1 MKRLITDSL
10 MGASGA
16 EAIVTGLGRNRS
28 IIHLN
33 LAGANLGDAGMQVLS
48 KALGDSKR
56 LQLLSLERNGIR
68 DAGLAALSDTLRRQ
82 QTLQE
87 LYIGGNSFKFR
98 GMYQD
103 SFLARKAS
111 SGESFGLALRSHPTL
126 TVLDLSYN
134 NNSFAQDCIHV
145 TDALKF
151 NHRIIS
157 VGLCG
162 VLFSD
167 DGLLNV
173 AELLVATPQLKRTL
187 DLSESGLEGNI
198 IPLVTAL
205 RMLPCETTLIGV
217 DFGNVSIVN
226 EMAAHVKLLAKLLS
240 RPGEIT
246 MPNTR
251 ETDIFLLDGRQ
262 VVLEWQ
268 GGKFHEGRVVY
279 GNGDELTFHTIRNRG
294 LHGDGSPDMLL
305 MGQFLMEDAVQ
316 TINMPKIAA
325 TVSSVVNLVDYAFDL
340 IVLVQLYNAAA
351 SGEQEYTLFVAS
363 LAILLFANLYTM
375 YSLWQDGRGWAAL
388 LQPFSLTI
396 VVDAYNFVC
405 LGRVNGASMPL
416 RTTQPMQGL
425 AAIHRLKLTEA
436 MMEATP
442 QTLLQSYQ
450 AILNLA
456 PDPILYISI
465 AMSLSSIVASL
476 AQSDKAKMNAWR
488 KSFAQ
493 KQVRYFSWGVL
504 LAALFRAAEIG
515 SNVVTVSLFAAFF
528 SNSDRFYVFL
538 FALLGAKVLLTLVY
552 WRFNLKHFGD
562 AAVSLFVF
570 PGSDEVCLEWI
581 KDVQRLP
588 VVFYTALQVVADG
601 TALAMMGLHPE
612 SDFVIGL
619 EGAGDNRQQR
629 INTYNFLLNMAIAV
643 VILKYLLAGLLCYMH
658 SSNPDFL
665 YTDRRHQISCG
676 KMKRKN
682 SDAGDTLINAS
693 AKQKR
698 LKAEAARA
706 KKDSSTVLRAGPG
719 RMSIEPVC
727 NPLRSVSDPMDIP
740 SPPGGEGGDEAALG
754 GGNSSDNPAALG
766 AYKTARARRMSGRV
780 LASQAGKPGPG
791 NSVLMG
797 SAGGHGGA
805 AGGAAGG
812 NTPPS
817 PGPEAGTDFESSTG
831 WMRGPEEGKAEA
843 ASDAGK
849 VTTRRQQRTQASTPA
864 AAVASARSGV
874 GSVALGIGKK
884 AVAGKGVKGGQ
895 PSGSYRRASVAVSRQ
910 QQAASRFAAERA
922 ERAVKEVVADV
933 DVDEL

>member
-1 MKRLITDSL
+1 MSVFADSL
-10 MGASGA
+10 MGAAGA

-28 IIHLN
+28 ILHLN
-33 LAGANLGDAGMQVLS
+33 LAGANLGDAGMQTLS
-48 KALGDSKR
+48 KALGENKR

-68 DAGLAALSDTLRRQ
+68 DAGLAALADTLRRQ
-82 QTLQE
+82 STLQE
-87 LYIGGNSFKFR
+87 LYVGGNSFKFR

-103 SFLARKAS
+103 AFLSRKAT

-126 TVLDLSYN
+126 SVLDLSYN
-134 NNSFAQDCIHV
+134 NNSFAEDCVHV

-151 NHRIIS
+151 NHRIVS

-162 VLFSD
+162 VLFTD
-167 DGLLNV
+167 DGLLNIG
-173 AELLVATPQLKRTL
+173 ELLVATPVVKRTL
-187 DLSESGLEGNI
+187 DLSESGLEGSIN
-198 IPLVTAL
+198 PLVTAL
-205 RMLPCETTLIGV
+205 RMLPCETTLLGV

-240 RPGEIT
+240 RPAEVT
-246 MPNTR
+246 MPNTP

-262 VVLEWQ
+262 VVIEWRQ
-268 GGKFHEGRVVY
+268 GKFHEGRVVY
-279 GNGDELTFHTIRNRG
+279 GNGDELTFNTIRNRG
-294 LHGDGSPDMLL
+294 QHSDGSPDMQL

-316 TINMPKIAA
+316 TVNMPKIAA
-325 TVSSVVNLVDYAFDL
+325 TVSSVVNLVDYTFDL
-340 IVLVQLYNAAA
+340 IVLTQLYNAAA
-351 SGEQEYTLFVAS
+351 SGEQEYTLFAAS
-363 LAILLFANLYTM
+363 LAILLFSNLYTM
-375 YSLWQDGRGWAAL
+375 YSLWQDGRGWAAM

-396 VVDAYNFVC
+396 VFDAYNFVC
-405 LGRVNGASMPL
+405 WGRVNGASMPL

-442 QTLLQSYQ
+442 QTLLQSFQ

-465 AMSLSSIVASL
+465 ALSLSSIVASL

-488 KSFAQ
+488 KSFSQ
-493 KQVRYFSWGVL
+493 KQVRYFSWGVV

-528 SNSDRFYVFL
+528 SNSPRFYLFL

-562 AAVSLFVF
+562 VAVSLFVF

-588 VVFYTALQVVADG
+588 VAFYIALQVIADG
-601 TALAMMGLHPE
+601 TALSMMALHPE
-612 SDFVIGL
+612 SDFVVGL
-619 EGAGDNRQQR
+619 DGPGANRAER
-629 INTYNFLLNMAIAV
+629 IDTYNSLLNVAITV
-643 VILKYLLAGLLCYMH
+643 VVLKYLFAGVLCYMH

-676 KMKRKN
+676 ALKRKN
-682 SDAGDTLINAS
+682 SDATDTLINAS

-706 KKDSSTVLRAGPG
+706 KADSGTVTRAGPG
-719 RMSIEPVC
+719 RMSIEPVS
-727 NPLRSVSDPMDIP
+727 NPLRSVSDPVDIP
-740 SPPGGEGGDEAALG
+740 TPPGGEAPGPLPG
-754 GGNSSDNPAALG
+754 GGNSSDNPASLG
-766 AYKTARARRMSGRV
+766 AYKTAKARRMSGRV
-780 LASQAGKPGPG
+780 LATQGGKAGNG
-791 NSVLMG
+791 NTSVLFAASTPKGATG
-797 SAGGHGGA
+797 SGSG
-805 AGGAAGG
+805 
-812 NTPPS
+812 TPPS
-817 PGPEAGTDFESSTG
+817 PAHKPAAADTDFESSTA
-831 WMRGPEEGKAEA
+831 WMRGPDDSKQEA
-843 ASDAGK
+843 DVSGR
-849 VTTRRQQRTQASTPA
+849 VTTRRQQRNNAPASPA
-864 AAVASARSGV
+864 AAPARAGV

-884 AVAGKGVKGGQ
+884 ATSGKGGHS
-895 PSGSYRRASVAVSRQ
+895 SGSYRRASVAVSRQ
-910 QQAASRFAAERA
+910 QQAAARFAAERA
-922 ERAVKEVVADV
+922 EKAARDVAADI